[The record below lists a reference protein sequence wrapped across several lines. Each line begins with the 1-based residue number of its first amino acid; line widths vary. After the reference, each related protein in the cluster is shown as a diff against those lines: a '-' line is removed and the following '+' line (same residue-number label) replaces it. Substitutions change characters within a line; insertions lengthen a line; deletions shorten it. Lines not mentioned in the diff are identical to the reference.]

1 MTPIITLSIMIWDY
15 ERANAIYLL
24 GEEKR
29 IYHMDI
35 VELPKDLLY
44 KGIPMTY
51 IMSECV
57 MNKEQV
63 FIT

>member
-1 MTPIITLSIMIWDY
+1 MAWDY
-15 ERANAIYLL
+15 ERKNAIYLL

-35 VELPKDLLY
+35 AKLLEDLLY

-51 IMSECV
+51 IMNECI
-57 MNKEQV
+57 MDEEQV
-63 FIT
+63 FIA

>member
-1 MTPIITLSIMIWDY
+1 MTWDY

-24 GEEKR
+24 GEENR

-35 VELPKDLLY
+35 AKLPKDLLY
-44 KGIPMTY
+44 KNIPMTY
-51 IMSECV
+51 IMNECV
-57 MNKEQV
+57 MNEEQV

>member
-1 MTPIITLSIMIWDY
+1 MIWDY